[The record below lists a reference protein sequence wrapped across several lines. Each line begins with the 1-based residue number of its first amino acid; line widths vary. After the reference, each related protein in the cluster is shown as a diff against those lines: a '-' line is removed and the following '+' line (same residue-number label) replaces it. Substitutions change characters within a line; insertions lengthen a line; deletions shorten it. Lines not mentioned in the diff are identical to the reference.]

1 MDALCNVQLLGRL
14 CVDYGEKSITR
25 FRDSKAASLF
35 AYLVYYRGRPH
46 PRETLAYLFWPDSD
60 EGAGRACLSTAL
72 HALHKQFEAIG
83 APKGTVFF
91 ADRAA
96 IQCNPEAVATDVS
109 AFESG
114 LNHSSRAEQ
123 PAEVLRLLLAATAR
137 YSGELLP
144 GYYDDWVLTER
155 IRLQTLYL
163 GALVKIVAAYEAA
176 SEPQKAIQY
185 AQKIVAA
192 DPLYEEAHEILIRI
206 YASLGDTDAARRQ
219 YRSLA
224 KILEKETGSSPDPTL
239 SRYWQQ
245 AKKEPPAAPILR
257 PARQETALPLPSPTP
272 DEERVISSAQRLKAK
287 KEEELEARQEN
298 RPAAKPARLP
308 LRLTRFFGR
317 ETEMA
322 ALQNLLT
329 APDIR
334 LVTLTGSGGNGK
346 TRLATEVAEKLLPEW
361 NGNIWFAPLADI
373 AEPRQ
378 IAAALRDT
386 LGLPRDIAAD
396 PLEQIVAALQ
406 DTPALLVL
414 DNFEQLLHDDDSAG
428 SDLIG
433 VEIVRA
439 LLRDIPRLT
448 CFVTSRAA
456 LDISGEREFAL
467 SPLPVP
473 QMTRPAPAPFSAQED
488 SFSYSAQ
495 DTARNPEE
503 NSPIPPASVQ
513 MFIDRMKSAR
523 PDFQLTPGNALTI
536 DTLCARLEGIPLAL
550 ELAAARAQ
558 VMTPAQMLRQL
569 EAPFDFLST
578 RRRDVAPRHQ
588 TIFKAIDWSF
598 CHLAPPLRDFF
609 TRLSVFRGGFTLE
622 AAEAVC
628 GAKTGNREE
637 DNTQGAIQ
645 NPGNASPPPA
655 PPSQGGENLPQPLL
669 HKEGRTLAP
678 PLCKG
683 GGREGVPAPPPS
695 QGGGREG
702 VNTVEELEQLRHLSL
717 VLAEERGEEMRFRLL
732 ELLRAFGETQLSPKE
747 SDALQRGHALYFL
760 QFAETAWTQL
770 RGPQQ
775 ADWLEKLDA
784 EMDNFRAA
792 WRWAAQQGEAEIAV
806 RLCSALGLFCD
817 IRGHVREYGEW
828 VTAALALPNKKARTV
843 AYANVLY
850 WHGVF
855 VSLRE
860 GSRKELPHLEQALSI
875 YRELNDIPGVIE
887 ILFTIGNAYVNY
899 EMEGAES
906 LYAEA
911 SGLARQC
918 GEQRL
923 VAYSLLH
930 LALLAKR
937 KGDLPAARSLAQERL
952 VYCRQLAGERSLATA
967 LQLLASVETN
977 AEARQNHYAE
987 ALLLYEGLGDN
998 WGRAIVLYSLGYDLG
1013 FAGEYAKALPYLENA
1028 LALFRD
1034 LGLQTACIPALDA
1047 LAEVHFHSGAAD
1059 SALALA
1065 DEGIRLARATNDPK
1079 LHLLL
1084 PTRAR
1089 ILLRQGATAD
1099 AIACLREVQ
1108 PAAWSLRT
1116 MVDAEYGYVAA
1127 SPHSYLLTGIG
1138 ILLRENRALP
1148 DAARLLGAVAAESEA
1163 RPHLFGHAC
1172 RLEFEAYQKQAAAAL
1187 PPAKFTA
1194 NWNAGHAL
1202 FREGACPSLT
1212 VLWESPQVS
1221 GC

>member
-1 MDALCNVQLLGRL
+1 MDALCNIQLLGRL

-72 HALHKQFEAIG
+72 HALHKQFEALG

-109 AFESG
+109 AFEIG
-114 LNHSSRAEQ
+114 LQHSSRADR

-144 GYYDDWVLTER
+144 GYYDDWILTER

-163 GALVKIVAAYEAA
+163 GALSQIVAAYEAA
-176 SEPQKAIQY
+176 DEPQRAIQH

-224 KILEKETGSSPDPTL
+224 RILEKETGSRPDPAL
-239 SRYWQQ
+239 QRYWQE

-257 PARQETALPLPSPTP
+257 LSNQAMPPSRSSPAQEEEITPSPAFRQVEKNAETDARQT
-272 DEERVISSAQRLKAK
+272 
-287 KEEELEARQEN
+287 
-298 RPAAKPARLP
+298 AKPARLP

-317 ETEMA
+317 EEETA
-322 ALQNLLT
+322 ALRKLLLS
-329 APDIR
+329 PDIR

-346 TRLATEVAEKLLPEW
+346 TRLATEVAENLLPEW
-361 NGNIWFAPLADI
+361 RGNVWFAPLADI

-406 DTPALLVL
+406 DKPALLVL
-414 DNFEQLLHDDDSAG
+414 DNFEQLLHDDLPG

-439 LLRDIPRLT
+439 LLRDIPLLT

-473 QMTRPAPAPFSAQED
+473 PMRRPAPVPLSAQEET
-488 SFSYSAQ
+488 FSSSSSQ
-495 DTARNPEE
+495 DTNQKQEE
-503 NSPIPPASVQ
+503 NSPAPPASVQ

-523 PDFQLTPGNALTI
+523 PDFELTPGNALTI

-569 EAPFDFLST
+569 EAPFDFLAT

-588 TIFKAIDWSF
+588 TLFKAIDWSF

-628 GAKTGNREE
+628 GAETKNREQRE
-637 DNTQGAIQ
+637 DRREEGRGKREEENAPGAIR
-645 NPGNASPPPA
+645 NSADASPPPA
-655 PPSQGGENLPQPLL
+655 PPFQGGENLPQPLL
-669 HKEGRTLAP
+669 RKEGSPLAP
-678 PLCKG
+678 PLCEG
-683 GGREGVPAPPPS
+683 GGREGVK
-695 QGGGREG
+695 
-702 VNTVEELEQLRHLSL
+702 TVEELEQLRHLSL

-747 SDALQRGHALYFL
+747 SDALQRGHARYFL
-760 QFAETAWTQL
+760 QFAETAWAQL
-770 RGPQQ
+770 RSPQQ
-775 ADWLEKLDA
+775 AEWLEKLDA

-792 WRWAAQQGEAEIAV
+792 GRWAAQQGEAEIAV

-817 IRGHVREYGEW
+817 IRGHVREYCEW
-828 VTAALALPNKKARTV
+828 VTAALALPNKTTRTV

-860 GSRKELPHLEQALSI
+860 GSRKELPFLEQALSI
-875 YRELNDIPGVIE
+875 YRELNDVPGVIE

-899 EMEGAES
+899 EMEGAEA

-918 GEQRL
+918 GDQRL
-923 VAYSLLH
+923 IAYSLLH
-930 LALLAKR
+930 LSLLAKM

-952 VYCRQLAGERSLATA
+952 VYCRQFAEKRPLAMA
-967 LQLLASVETN
+967 LQLLASVETD
-977 AEARQNHYAE
+977 AAARQNYYTE
-987 ALLLYEGLGDN
+987 ALLLYEESGDG
-998 WGRAIVLYSLGYDLG
+998 WGRAIVLYGLGCDLG

-1047 LAEVHFHSGAAD
+1047 LAEVHFHSGNTAA
-1059 SALALA
+1059 ALTLA

-1089 ILLRQGATAD
+1089 ILLRQGAIGD

-1108 PAAWSLRT
+1108 PAAWTLRT

-1172 RLEFEAYQKQAAAAL
+1172 RMEFDAYRTQTIAAL
-1187 PPAKFTA
+1187 PAADFAA

-1202 FREGACPSLT
+1202 FHEGVCPSLAI
-1212 VLWESPQVS
+1212 LWQNPLCSVPE
-1221 GC
+1221 